1 MRIINAKVYGE
12 DGTFQNKEIF
22 IDKDRITDNL
32 TSDDECLDAT
42 GLYAIPGLTDL
53 HFHGCAGYD
62 FCDGTHEAFEAIAN
76 YEAANGITTICPA
89 TMSLPEE
96 ILSVICENAATYES
110 KSGALLIGIN
120 MEGPYLSVAKKGAQN
135 EAYLRKPDLAMYS
148 RLNELSGNLIKIVDI
163 APEEEGALEF
173 ISTISNDKVV
183 SIAHTTADY
192 TTSMEAFHRG
202 ASHVTHLYNAML
214 PLGHREPGLIG
225 AAFDT
230 PECKV
235 ELICDGIHIH
245 PSVVRAT
252 FQLFGKDRVILI
264 SDSMMATGLPNGIYS
279 LGGQEVQ
286 VLDKKATLT
295 ESGAIAGSATNLMEC
310 LQIAVKVMGIPLE
323 VAIQSAAVNPAKEIG
338 IYSDFGSITAG
349 KVANIVLL
357 DQDLN
362 VKAVIIKGKVFNHSD
377 K

>member
-1 MRIINAKVYGE
+1 MMQIKNAKVYGE
-12 DGTFQNKEIF
+12 DGTFQINDIF
-22 IDKDRITDNL
+22 IDNDRI
-32 TSDDECLDAT
+32 SDKHSSDEDCFDAT

-53 HFHGCAGYD
+53 HFHGCAGFD
-62 FCDGTHEAFEAIAN
+62 FCDGTQEAFEAIAN
-76 YEAANGITTICPA
+76 YEASNGVTTICPA

-96 ILSVICENAATYES
+96 ILTGICKNAATYES
-110 KSGALLIGIN
+110 RNGSLLVGIN

-148 RLNELSGNLIKIVDI
+148 RLNELTGDLIKIIDI

-173 ISTISNDKVV
+173 ISTLSNKKVI
-183 SIAHTTADY
+183 SIAHTTANYDM
-192 TTSMEAFHRG
+192 SMEAFHRG
-202 ASHVTHLYNAML
+202 ARQVTHLYNAML
-214 PLGHREPGLIG
+214 PFGHREPGLIG

-230 PECKV
+230 PDCNV

-252 FQLFGKDRVILI
+252 MQLFGKDRVIFI
-264 SDSMMATGLPNGIYS
+264 SDSMMATGLPDGIYS

-286 VLDKKATLT
+286 VVGKKATLT

-310 LQIAVKVMGIPLE
+310 VRIAVKDMGIPLE
-323 VAIQSAAVNPAKEIG
+323 TAIWAAAVNPAKAIG
-338 IYSDFGSITAG
+338 IYSEYGSITAG
-349 KVANIVLL
+349 KIANIVLL

-362 VKAVIIKGKVFNHSD
+362 IKAVIIKGNVFNQ
-377 K
+377 